1 MGTDVAQSN
10 HEHSVCNRV
19 LLLCR
24 YDAHKTRRIA
34 QTANQVS
41 AGACSAKQI
50 ALLMHA
56 FFAKVSI
63 FGLRPSVWA

>member
-10 HEHSVCNRV
+10 HDHFVCNRL

-24 YDAHKTRRIA
+24 YDAHNSRKIA

-41 AGACSAKQI
+41 AGACSAKKN

>member
-10 HEHSVCNRV
+10 HEHFVCNRV

-24 YDAHKTRRIA
+24 YDAHNSPKIA
-34 QTANQVS
+34 QTANQVP
-41 AGACSAKQI
+41 AGVCSAKQI

-63 FGLRPSVWA
+63 FELRPSVWA